1 MVDELEPVSTA
12 QARTAWHVGVAPL
25 LEAFPTHA
33 GAIIR
38 AIAFAHR
45 DPFPVP
51 IFITGRDGA
60 GKSTL
65 ARAIGELT
73 GQPAPLELPQM
84 TLASIKKAARPGE
97 PLIVDDA
104 ALLQSRARPPM
115 FTQIQGEVYVS
126 RHSPLHASSIV
137 VATGEQK
144 VDPISAPRVL
154 LARINRRRADREIY
168 TQLHSDAAAASRR
181 TVHHYLQSQIPRIT
195 LAHPDEAARAI
206 ALNDY
211 LAHERRR
218 DAALHVGTRL
228 LRSLDLDAGPNTRT
242 WLHSDDRITTGVQ
255 AALRY
260 ALDNGASFAGDQTP
274 TDWILGRR
282 DDNYLYVIPGE
293 LMPFLRAELND
304 EALTTNAAAAALER
318 SNYLYRSTKQGRS
331 IPKSIN
337 GTLTRTWRLNLAILD

>member
-1 MVDELEPVSTA
+1 MTAIVDDLEPISTG

-25 LEAFPTHA
+25 LEAFPAHA
-33 GAIIR
+33 GAILR

-51 IFITGRDGA
+51 IFITGREGA

-65 ARAIGELT
+65 ARVIGELT
-73 GQPAPLELPQM
+73 GQADPLALPQM
-84 TLASIKKAARPGE
+84 TLASIKKAARAGE

-104 ALLQSRARPPM
+104 APLQSRARPSM

-154 LARINRRRADREIY
+154 LTRINRRRASRDVY
-168 TQLHSDAAAASRR
+168 TQLHSAAAAASRL
-181 TVHHYLQSQIPRIT
+181 TVHRYLRAQIPRIT
-195 LAHPDEAARAI
+195 LTGPDAAAHEI

-228 LRSLDLDAGPNTRT
+228 LRSLDLDAGPNTRL

-260 ALDNGASFAGDQTP
+260 AIDNGASFAGDLIP

-282 DDNYLYVIPGE
+282 DDDARVDQEG
-293 LMPFLRAELND
+293 
-304 EALTTNAAAAALER
+304 
-318 SNYLYRSTKQGRS
+318 S
-331 IPKSIN
+331 
-337 GTLTRTWRLNLAILD
+337 

>member
-1 MVDELEPVSTA
+1 MVDLEPVSTA

-25 LEAFPTHA
+25 LDAFPTHA

-73 GQPAPLELPQM
+73 GQAEPLELPQM

-126 RHSPLHASSIV
+126 RHSPLHASSII

-154 LARINRRRADREIY
+154 LARINRRRADREIFA
-168 TQLHSDAAAASRR
+168 QLHSDTAAASRR

-195 LAHPDEAARAI
+195 LAHPDAAARAI

-242 WLHSDDRITTGVQ
+242 WLHDDDRITTGVQ

-260 ALDNGASFAGDQTP
+260 ALDNGASFAGDLVT

-282 DDNYLYVIPGE
+282 DDDHLYVIPSE

-304 EALTTNAAAAALER
+304 ENLTTNAAAAALER

-337 GTLTRTWRLNLAILD
+337 GTLTRVWRLNLAILD